1 MVTPLDCEVL
11 KRKRVLLISFSVA
24 DPESQQGVCAGYP
37 SLSLNSKSTLF
48 CLALWLWNWTPETTL
63 LWQLALLT
71 ERHHVVIAEGRGFPS
86 GHLHPLAGVSCTT
99 GTHAAVLLQPKLSCC
114 SPRSPRRSE
123 VALVEGEEAF
133 VRPRFLACSL
143 SQPRGS
149 CSSCFLHLLLLE
161 PLESSFIACSS

>member
-1 MVTPLDCEVL
+1 MVILRNRVTMVTPLDCEVL

-99 GTHAAVLLQPKLSCC
+99 GTHAAVLLQPTLSKEIW
-114 SPRSPRRSE
+114 S
-123 VALVEGEEAF
+123 
-133 VRPRFLACSL
+133 SL
-143 SQPRGS
+143 GWGRGS
-149 CSSCFLHLLLLE
+149 FCEASVSCLFTL
-161 PLESSFIACSS
+161 SAQG